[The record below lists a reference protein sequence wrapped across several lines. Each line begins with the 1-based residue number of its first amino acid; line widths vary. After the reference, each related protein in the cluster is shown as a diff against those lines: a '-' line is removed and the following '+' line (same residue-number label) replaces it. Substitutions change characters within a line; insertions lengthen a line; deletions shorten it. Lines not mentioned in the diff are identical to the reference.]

1 MDGCG
6 SVQEDFSEEV
16 ISEVR
21 QGLLALIVGGMGVEW
36 WGKHISGR
44 KKSICKGPVVER
56 SAGCLSERRVVL
68 VT

>member
-36 WGKHISGR
+36 GGESIFQAGR
-44 KKSICKGPVVER
+44 RAYAKG
-56 SAGCLSERRVVL
+56 LW
-68 VT
+68 